1 MPAAYDKYDYT
12 SYWKGREY
20 EHDSEVIAI
29 RSFLDRI
36 PEIGRVLELGGGFGR
51 HVPNYIYRAK
61 KAVLT
66 DPSAKNL
73 SIARKNLSNYK
84 NLDIKQIKLENAP
97 DKFKKASFDLVI
109 MIRVMHHIDDIDEAF
124 SIISNLIDNGGYF
137 ILEFANKIHF
147 KALIQNLLRG
157 DFGFIKN
164 ESAIDRRSQKMV
176 KKGTLP
182 FINYHPQVIEDT
194 LQKYDFKILERRSV
208 SNVRSPFLKKYLPE
222 SFMLYIEKILQISLG
237 YVNFG
242 PSIFILAK
250 KRG

>member
-29 RSFLDRI
+29 RAFLEQI

-73 SIARKNLSNYK
+73 SIARQNLGHYK
-84 NLDIKQIKLENAP
+84 NLTIKQIKLENAP
-97 DKFKKASFDLVI
+97 DKFRNGSFDLVI
-109 MIRVMHHIDDIDEAF
+109 MIRVLHHIEDIDQAF
-124 SIISNLIDNGGYF
+124 SIIAGLLDTNGYLV
-137 ILEFANKIHF
+137 LEFANKVHF
-147 KALIQNLLRG
+147 KSAVINLFRG
-157 DFGFIKN
+157 NFDFF
-164 ESAIDRRSQKMV
+164 SSTSSIDRRSQRMV
-176 KKGTLP
+176 NKGTLP
-182 FINYHPQVIEDT
+182 FINYHPDVVRTALE
-194 LQKYDFKILERRSV
+194 KYGLNVVERRSV
-208 SNVRSPFLKKYLPE
+208 SNIRSPFLKKYLPE
-222 SFMLYIEKILQISLG
+222 SFMLYIEKFLQIALA

-242 PSIFILAK
+242 PSIFVLAR

>member
-12 SYWKGREY
+12 QYWKGREY

-29 RSFLDRI
+29 RSFLEQI
-36 PEIGRVLELGGGFGR
+36 KEIGRVLELGGGFGR

-61 KAVLT
+61 RAVLT

-73 SIARKNLSNYK
+73 SIARKALGHYK
-84 NLDIKQIKLENAP
+84 NLTIKQIKLENAP
-97 DKFKKASFDLVI
+97 DKFRNGSFDLVI
-109 MIRVMHHIDDIDEAF
+109 MIRVMHHIEDIDEA
-124 SIISNLIDNGGYF
+124 IKTIAGLLDTNGYL

-147 KALIQNLLRG
+147 KALVENTLKG
-157 DFGFIKN
+157 NFGFMN
-164 ESAIDRRSQKMV
+164 STAPIDRRSQKMV

-182 FINYHPQVIEDT
+182 FINYHPDIIEATLKRNGLKVI
-194 LQKYDFKILERRSV
+194 ERRSV

-222 SFMLYIEKILQISLG
+222 SFMLYIEKLLQISLG

-242 PSIFILAK
+242 PSIFVLAK
-250 KRG
+250 KKG

>member
-12 SYWKGREY
+12 SYWEGREY
-20 EHDSEVIAI
+20 EHDSEVVAI
-29 RSFLDRI
+29 KGYLEQI
-36 PEIGRVLELGGGFGR
+36 PEIGRVLEIGGGFGR

-73 SIARKNLSNYK
+73 SIARKNLQNYK
-84 NLDIKQIKLENAP
+84 NLVIKQISLENALH
-97 DKFKKASFDLVI
+97 KFRRKSFDLII
-109 MIRVMHHIDDIDEAF
+109 MIRVMHHIEDIDKAF
-124 SIISNLIDNGGYF
+124 SIISSLLDNNGYLVF
-137 ILEFANKIHF
+137 EFANKLHF
-147 KALIQNLLRG
+147 KAIVENLLKG
-157 DFGFIKN
+157 NFSFITN
-164 ESAIDRRSQKMV
+164 EKPIDRRSQKMI

-182 FINYHPQVIEDT
+182 FVNYHPETIRRALEKYGFKVI
-194 LQKYDFKILERRSV
+194 ERRSV
-208 SNVRSPFLKKYLPE
+208 SNIRSPFLKKYLPE
-222 SFMLYIEKILQISLG
+222 SFMLYIEKLLQIALA